1 MRQIISLFL
10 VTFSFAALLP
20 RSAEATFSIAAIDP
34 VTGEVGSAGASCVS
48 GSIILSDVHPGVG
61 VVHTQSFWNSQN
73 QQYARMLMNQGYA
86 PAAIIDSL
94 VANDA
99 QGNPGVRQ
107 YGIVDRVAG
116 GRSAAFTGSNCLDWK
131 GHITTPT
138 YSIQGNILLGPEI
151 IADMETAFTTTD
163 GSLADRLMAALQ
175 AAKRPRADTRCTN
188 KSAISAFIRVAQPN
202 DPVNDLFLN
211 LNVNNTTGST
221 DPIDVLQQLYDEWL
235 ESADA
240 PAGGSIAAL
249 HLGLPSPNPF
259 SSSTQ
264 IVYDLPTESTVELF
278 VIDPSGRRVA
288 LLDHGMRDA
297 GPHQVEWQAEHAPAG
312 VYVLRLIADGVA
324 RERKLVRLPR

>member
-1 MRQIISLFL
+1 MRQIIHLSLL
-10 VTFSFAALLP
+10 ALGIAALFP
-20 RSAEATFSIAAIDP
+20 VKAAATFSIAAIDP

-86 PAAIIDSL
+86 PEAIIDSL

-107 YGIVDRVAG
+107 YGIVDRVDG
-116 GRSAAFTGSNCLDWK
+116 GRSAAFTGTNCIDWK

-151 IADMETAFTTTD
+151 IADMETAFVTTD

-175 AAKRPRADTRCTN
+175 AAKRPRADTRCTT
-188 KSAISAFIRVAQPN
+188 KSAISAFLRVAQPH
-202 DPVNDLFLN
+202 DPVNDLFLD

-221 DPIDVLQQLYDEWL
+221 DPIDVLQGLYDEWL
-235 ESADA
+235 ESADV
-240 PAGGSIAAL
+240 PAGNVADGL

-259 SSSTQ
+259 SSFTRV
-264 IVYDLPTESTVELF
+264 VYDLPEASEVELL
-278 VIDPSGRRVA
+278 VVDPSGRLVA
-288 LLDHGMRDA
+288 LLDRGMRDA
-297 GPHQVEWQAEHAPAG
+297 GPHQVEWQAEDAPAG
-312 VYVLRLIADGVA
+312 VYALRLLAGDAV